1 MTALLSVVV
10 TVCVDVV
17 MGEKERER
25 EIVKESRTIRKK
37 LEYEMLISQY
47 DNKKSLGSLSH
58 QIVHIR
64 SLISINTYQSHLQ
77 KESDA
82 THFDSENPP

>member
-1 MTALLSVVV
+1 M
-10 TVCVDVV
+10 

-25 EIVKESRTIRKK
+25 DCVKEGRTIRKK

-47 DNKKSLGSLSH
+47 DKKSLGSLSH
-58 QIVHIR
+58 QIVHMR
-64 SLISINTYQSHLQ
+64 VTISINTYQSHLQ

>member
-17 MGEKERER
+17 MEEKERER
-25 EIVKESRTIRKK
+25 DCVKEGRTIRKK

-47 DNKKSLGSLSH
+47 DKKSLGSLSH
-58 QIVHIR
+58 QIVHMKITT
-64 SLISINTYQSHLQ
+64 ISINTYQSHLQ

-82 THFDSENPP
+82 THFGSENRP